1 MEDIPSLK
9 ATFMFDSGFK
19 DGGVEKKE
27 RRPTQ
32 RTKRPTSI

>member
-19 DGGVEKKE
+19 DRGVEEKE